1 MEHHATAGVN
11 GGRSRYYPAGAPTR
25 PLHVGERS
33 WMHACYVV
41 PLAGRI
47 QFWCL
52 VLDNVPCACWEDP
65 GESRSDR
72 SRSRPAQNDP
82 DTRQTPIRHLRFAS
96 NLFYNAQLLLVPYT
110 LYKMIIHQKQS
121 HIKKELHVPRWS
133 MFGCAATLLRAG
145 LISSPEGRWGCIT
158 ISKALVQNQLLS
170 PRIRR
175 ASCKSLAMMVT
186 RPAWIASRL
195 VSSNSP
201 TR

>member
-1 MEHHATAGVN
+1 MPGCCPDVRGSYALRAPWVRLVVRCASAWPWMCPGP
-11 GGRSRYYPAGAPTR
+11 GR
-25 PLHVGERS
+25 L
-33 WMHACYVV
+33 
-41 PLAGRI
+41 
-47 QFWCL
+47 
-52 VLDNVPCACWEDP
+52 
-65 GESRSDR
+65 R
-72 SRSRPAQNDP
+72 SRSTGTTTKRPGYPTDADRTLAVCIN
-82 DTRQTPIRHLRFAS
+82 F
-96 NLFYNAQLLLVPYT
+96 FYNAQLLLVPYT

-145 LISSPEGRWGCIT
+145 LISYPEGRWGCIT